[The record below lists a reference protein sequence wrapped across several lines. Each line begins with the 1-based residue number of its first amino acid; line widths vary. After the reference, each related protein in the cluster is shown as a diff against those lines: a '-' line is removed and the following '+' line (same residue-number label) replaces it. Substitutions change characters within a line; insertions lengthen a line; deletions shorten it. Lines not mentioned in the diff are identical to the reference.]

1 MTKSILQIEAITE
14 EELTN
19 KILNGVKK
27 ILKNSEH
34 EEVSEVLLDRR
45 EAAKILSVSL
55 VTLWDWTRKDI
66 IPSYRIGNQVRYKRS
81 EIFVSLK
88 KANNF
93 KNQ

>member
-1 MTKSILQIEAITE
+1 
-14 EELTN
+14 
-19 KILNGVKK
+19 
-27 ILKNSEH
+27 
-34 EEVSEVLLDRR
+34 VSEVLLDRR